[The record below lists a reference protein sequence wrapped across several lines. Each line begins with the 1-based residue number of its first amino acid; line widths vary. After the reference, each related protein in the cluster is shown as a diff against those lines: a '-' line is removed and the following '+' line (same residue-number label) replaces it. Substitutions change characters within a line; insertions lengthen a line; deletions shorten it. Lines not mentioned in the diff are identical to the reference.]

1 MGSGGDP
8 FLRIS
13 IYLKSSFLRRNQ
25 NVYFFVLVQTDRQTH
40 RHCVLYR
47 EVTLP
52 KIVFT
57 KTKDIQILPK
67 CPRVCTSDAANA
79 EILAFHNWF
88 NAERDTFIAGTIS
101 YLPYLK
107 NGSNQLIVTQY
118 TLSIYPSLHNQ
129 PIRTLFK
136 AHMVVNSIIKPLS
149 ACPMSTIMFFI
160 IKDQG
165 IFLLNN
171 N

>member
-1 MGSGGDP
+1 MCT
-8 FLRIS
+8 FLFWYRP
-13 IYLKSSFLRRNQ
+13 
-25 NVYFFVLVQTDRQTH
+25 TDRHTD
-40 RHCVLYR
+40 
-47 EVTLP
+47 
-52 KIVFT
+52 IVFFIG
-57 KTKDIQILPK
+57 KLHFQKLYSLKLYVKDIQILPK

-101 YLPYLK
+101 YLAYLK

-118 TLSIYPSLHNQ
+118 TLSIYPSLHYQ
-129 PIRTLFK
+129 LIWTLFK
-136 AHMVVNSIIKPLS
+136 AHMVVNSIIKTLS